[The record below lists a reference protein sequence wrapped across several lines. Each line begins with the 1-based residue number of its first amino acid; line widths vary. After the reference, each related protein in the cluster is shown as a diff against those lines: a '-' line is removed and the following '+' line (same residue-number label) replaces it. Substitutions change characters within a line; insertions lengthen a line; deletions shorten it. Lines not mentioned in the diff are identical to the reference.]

1 MASDLSEEIAVGSDV
16 KAFNRVHDLGNANYN
31 CLCEYQFANCQVRSR
46 RRLPIDGVTA
56 VAGRS
61 FRATTFP
68 CSRGLQTVS
77 RPRPVRLLSAIWRSQ
92 ISGRFAR
99 FSITSDN
106 HFSRWRSRRYPA
118 LKRYR
123 LRGKGAR
130 ERYDTKKHRRFWV
143 GSPLC
148 TVCGC
153 RCYSADDVDE

>member
-1 MASDLSEEIAVGSDV
+1 MAPDLSEEIAVGSDV
-16 KAFNRVHDLGNANYN
+16 KAFNRVHDLGNANYS
-31 CLCEYQFANCQVRSR
+31 CLCEYQFANGQVRR
-46 RRLPIDGVTA
+46 RRRAPIDGVTA
-56 VAGRS
+56 VAGQVAGRS

-106 HFSRWRSRRYPA
+106 HFSRSCSRRYPA

-130 ERYDTKKHRRFWV
+130 ERFEAKKRWGLPGRASALHSV
-143 GSPLC
+143 GSLM
-148 TVCGC
+148 
-153 RCYSADDVDE
+153 